1 MLKRTDSEIQ
11 AAACGVPL
19 AAVTAVVVTH
29 VHHDHHGLSGAV
41 RKRTGAWIGMHERE
55 DALLAAFARPG
66 ARRSRTAAYLRWDEL
81 SASQHRAALGEV
93 VAHLRHLRSRRLVT
107 CADAG
112 GVGLWTPPVV
122 AQAS

>member
-1 MLKRTDSEIQ
+1 MRE
-11 AAACGVPL
+11 
-19 AAVTAVVVTH
+19 
-29 VHHDHHGLSGAV
+29 
-41 RKRTGAWIGMHERE
+41 RTGAWIGMHERE